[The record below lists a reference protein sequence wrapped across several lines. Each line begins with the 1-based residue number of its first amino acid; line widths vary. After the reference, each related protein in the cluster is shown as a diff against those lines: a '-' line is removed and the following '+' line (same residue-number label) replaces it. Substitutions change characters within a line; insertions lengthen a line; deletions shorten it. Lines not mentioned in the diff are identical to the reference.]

1 MKCTDEAKRS
11 VNIIFRTFIRI
22 PYYIG
27 MNTYIYKPD
36 ITMWVMTVKLFDSI
50 TNIDDIYI
58 FFISNEQNYLN

>member
-27 MNTYIYKPD
+27 WIHIYKPD